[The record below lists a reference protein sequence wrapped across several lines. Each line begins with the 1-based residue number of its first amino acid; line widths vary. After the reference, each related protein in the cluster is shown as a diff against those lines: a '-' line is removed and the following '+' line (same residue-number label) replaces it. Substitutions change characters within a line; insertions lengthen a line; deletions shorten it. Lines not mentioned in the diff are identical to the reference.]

1 MSWINREGHNENSD
15 GEKNYPFARWMSWLF
30 LVVSILLLIYTY
42 YRDEITLQGSND
54 AQYFKY
60 YLISLTG
67 ILFWGVVLR
76 LRAEIRANI
85 VTLVTFLVVGL
96 YLVEGGLIFLG
107 LGGQPIDAK
116 VAVAAKLGI
125 EYDQRTKLE
134 VIEELMSE
142 GIDAVP
148 TTQPPDLVMKFG
160 VNKEDLDSL
169 FPLGGVSNKTTVYNN
184 ESGKYVMYKS
194 DRYGFNNPDSQ
205 WDLQTI
211 AWLLT
216 ANS

>member
-1 MSWINREGHNENSD
+1 MSSIKESNNV
-15 GEKNYPFARWMSWLF
+15 EKNYPFAIVMSWLF
-30 LVVSILLLIYTY
+30 LIVSILLLIYTY
-42 YRDEITLQGSND
+42 YRDEITLQGSNE

-76 LRAEIRANI
+76 LRAEIQANI

-107 LGGQPIDAK
+107 LGSQPIDAK
-116 VAVAAKLGI
+116 VAIAAKLGI

-134 VIEELMSE
+134 VIEELMLE

-148 TTQPPDLVMKFG
+148 TTLPSHLVYKIG
-160 VNKEDLDSL
+160 VNKEDFDSL
-169 FPLGGVSNKTTVYNN
+169 FPLGGVSNKVTVLNN
-184 ESGKYVMYKS
+184 ESGKYVIYKS

-205 WDLQTI
+205 
-211 AWLLT
+211 
-216 ANS
+216 